1 MRFPL
6 CPGELWGLGMLK
18 SKQFCQGCP
27 PTVSTPAPVEGHGS
41 PSSITS
47 SVCSS
52 VPELHSSR
60 REELHTASR
69 SCCPFSRDLEV
80 LGSPWPPCLPA
91 ANSISGP
98 NWYSSVK
105 TKESSLR
112 TMSPAHPMLGC
123 MAVTSGV
130 SRLWGKRGATAATK
144 PLLYSPGLSRV
155 WGHLSLQQE
164 GRQLRDQRLKG

>member
-1 MRFPL
+1 
-6 CPGELWGLGMLK
+6 MLK
-18 SKQFCQGCP
+18 SKPFCQGCP
-27 PTVSTPAPVEGHGS
+27 STGAASPVEGHLS

-52 VPELHSSR
+52 VTELYSSR
-60 REELHTASR
+60 RKEPHTASP

-91 ANSISGP
+91 ADSISGP

-105 TKESSLR
+105 TQGSSLR
-112 TMSPAHPMLGC
+112 TMSPAHPHVGVDGC
-123 MAVTSGV
+123 DFWCFTIVGNN
-130 SRLWGKRGATAATK
+130 GAMAATK

-155 WGHLSLQQE
+155 RVYRSLQQE
-164 GRQLRDQRLKG
+164 GHQLRDQRL